1 MGVKLSINLLLLRWM
16 LESLLERE
24 VLEEEEMVLREL
36 DLLLVVCVLIPYI
49 GCMSLSD
56 VNLVGFLG

>member
-1 MGVKLSINLLLLRWM
+1 MGVKLSINLLLHRWM

-49 GCMSLSD
+49 G
-56 VNLVGFLG
+56 